1 MMITEEQIYMA
12 LCLTSVVVCM
22 TDAVLLLCMRR
33 FLREM
38 DRRLYRPERYISA
51 RYTLGVAFLIMA
63 VMTAGLLF
71 RGLAAPSEKFFSIG
85 NLVISSSQALLFT
98 IATLALLNSRLV
110 RRNVILWNCLPIA
123 LFVVVHFIFI
133 EHDEIGRGICY
144 CFFTFYVVQLIIYTV
159 VFAFE
164 RKEYIHKL
172 KVNCT
177 AEEFGKCRNNG
188 VTWIFVSAL
197 LVGIL
202 ALASYFF
209 TQYWQLSVFVFTYTV
224 FYTAVTTVYF
234 LKYAGKSAEI
244 ESITADDRDF

>member
-1 MMITEEQIYMA
+1 MMTEEQIYMA
-12 LCLTSVVVCM
+12 LCVASVVVCM

-38 DRRLYRPERYISA
+38 DRELYRPERYISA
-51 RYTLGVAFLIMA
+51 RYALGVAFLIMA

-110 RRNVILWNCLPIA
+110 RRNVILWSCLPIA

-144 CFFTFYVVQLIIYTV
+144 CFFTFYVVQLILYTV

-224 FYTAVTTVYF
+224 FYTAVTVYF

>member
-1 MMITEEQIYMA
+1 MMMTEEQIYMA
-12 LCLTSVVVCM
+12 LCVASVVVCM
-22 TDAVLLLCMRR
+22 TDAVLLLRMRG

-38 DRRLYRPERYISA
+38 DRKLYRPERYISA
-51 RYTLGVAFLIMA
+51 RYALGVAFLIMA

-110 RRNVILWNCLPIA
+110 RRNVILWSCLPIA

-133 EHDEIGRGICY
+133 EHDEIGRAICY
-144 CFFTFYVVQLIIYTV
+144 CFFTFYVVQLILYTV

-209 TQYWQLSVFVFTYTV
+209 TEYWQLSLFILTYTV
-224 FYTAVTTVYF
+224 FYTAVTVYF

>member
-51 RYTLGVAFLIMA
+51 RIALGIAFLIMA
-63 VMTAGLLF
+63 VMTTGLLF
-71 RGLAAPSEKFFSIG
+71 RGLAGPTEKFFSIG

-98 IATLALLNSRLV
+98 IASLALLNPRLI
-110 RRNVILWNCLPIA
+110 RRDVILLNSLPIA
-123 LFVVVHFIFI
+123 LFVVAYFIFI
-133 EHDEIGRGICY
+133 EHERVGRGICY
-144 CFFTFYVVQLIIYTV
+144 CFFTFYVVQLIFYTA

-164 RKEYIHKL
+164 RREYIHKL
-172 KVNCT
+172 KVSCT
-177 AEEFGKCRNNG
+177 VEEFRQCRNNG

-202 ALASYFF
+202 ALISYFF
-209 TQYWQLSVFVFTYTV
+209 TQYWQLSLFVFVYTV
-224 FYTAVTTVYF
+224 FYTAVTVYF

>member
-1 MMITEEQIYMA
+1 MMMTEEQIYMT
-12 LCLTSVVVCM
+12 LCVASVVVCM
-22 TDAVLLLCMRR
+22 TDAVLLLRMRG

-38 DRRLYRPERYISA
+38 DRKLYRPERYISA
-51 RYTLGVAFLIMA
+51 RYALGVAFLIMA

-110 RRNVILWNCLPIA
+110 RRNVILWSCLPIA

-144 CFFTFYVVQLIIYTV
+144 CFFTFYVVQLILYTV

-224 FYTAVTTVYF
+224 FYTAVTVYF

>member
-1 MMITEEQIYMA
+1 MMMTEEQIYMA
-12 LCLTSVVVCM
+12 LCVASVVVCM
-22 TDAVLLLCMRR
+22 TDAVLLLRMRG

-38 DRRLYRPERYISA
+38 DRKLYRPERYISA
-51 RYTLGVAFLIMA
+51 RYALGVAFLIMA

-110 RRNVILWNCLPIA
+110 RRNVILWSCLPIA

-144 CFFTFYVVQLIIYTV
+144 CFFTFYVVQLILYTV

-172 KVNCT
+172 IVNCT

-209 TQYWQLSVFVFTYTV
+209 TEYWQLSLFVLTYTV
-224 FYTAVTTVYF
+224 FYTAVTVYF

>member
-1 MMITEEQIYMA
+1 MA

-38 DRRLYRPERYISA
+38 DRKLYRPERYISA
-51 RYTLGVAFLIMA
+51 RYALGVAFLIMA

-110 RRNVILWNCLPIA
+110 RRNVILWSCLPIA

-172 KVNCT
+172 KVNCS

-224 FYTAVTTVYF
+224 FYTAVTVYF

>member
-38 DRRLYRPERYISA
+38 DRKLYRPERYISA
-51 RYTLGVAFLIMA
+51 RYALGVAFLIMA

-98 IATLALLNSRLV
+98 IATQALLNSRLV
-110 RRNVILWNCLPIA
+110 RRNVILWSCLPIA

-172 KVNCT
+172 KVNCS

-224 FYTAVTTVYF
+224 FYTAVTVYF

>member
-22 TDAVLLLCMRR
+22 TDAVLLLRMRG

-38 DRRLYRPERYISA
+38 DRKLYRPERYISA
-51 RYTLGVAFLIMA
+51 RYALGVAFLIMA

-110 RRNVILWNCLPIA
+110 RRNVILWSCLPIA

-144 CFFTFYVVQLIIYTV
+144 CFFTFYVVQLILYTV

-172 KVNCT
+172 IVNCT

-209 TQYWQLSVFVFTYTV
+209 TEYWQLSLFILTYTV
-224 FYTAVTTVYF
+224 FYTAVTVYF

>member
-1 MMITEEQIYMA
+1 MITEEQIYMA

-38 DRRLYRPERYISA
+38 DRKLYRPERYISA
-51 RYTLGVAFLIMA
+51 RYALGVAFLIMA

-98 IATLALLNSRLV
+98 IATQALLNSRLV
-110 RRNVILWNCLPIA
+110 RRNVILWSCLPIA

-172 KVNCT
+172 KVNCS

-224 FYTAVTTVYF
+224 FYTAVTVYF

>member
-1 MMITEEQIYMA
+1 MA
-12 LCLTSVVVCM
+12 LCLTSVVVSM
-22 TDAVLLLCMRR
+22 TDAVLLLSMRR

-51 RYTLGVAFLIMA
+51 RITLSDRVPHHRLDDCRTA
-63 VMTAGLLF
+63 VQGRCRTD
-71 RGLAAPSEKFFSIG
+71 PEKFFSIG

-110 RRNVILWNCLPIA
+110 RRIPILLNVIPIL
-123 LFVVVHFIFI
+123 LFVAVYFILS
-133 EHDEIGRGICY
+133 DDAVGRGICY
-144 CFFTFYVVQLIIYTV
+144 CFFTFYVVQLILYTV

-177 AEEFGKCRNNG
+177 ADEFGKCRNNG

-224 FYTAVTTVYF
+224 FYTAVTVYF

>member
-1 MMITEEQIYMA
+1 MMMTEEQIYMA
-12 LCLTSVVVCM
+12 LCVASVVVCM
-22 TDAVLLLCMRR
+22 TDAVLLLRMRG

-38 DRRLYRPERYISA
+38 DRKLYRPERYISA
-51 RYTLGVAFLIMA
+51 RYALGVAFLIMA

-85 NLVISSSQALLFT
+85 NLVINSSQALLFT

-110 RRNVILWNCLPIA
+110 RRNVILWSCLPIA

-144 CFFTFYVVQLIIYTV
+144 CFFTFYVVQLILYTV

-172 KVNCT
+172 IVNCT
-177 AEEFGKCRNNG
+177 AEEFVKCRNNG

-209 TQYWQLSVFVFTYTV
+209 TEYWQLSLFILTYTV
-224 FYTAVTTVYF
+224 FYTAVTVYF

>member
-51 RYTLGVAFLIMA
+51 RITLGLAFLIIA
-63 VMTAGLLF
+63 LMTAGLLF
-71 RGLAAPSEKFFSIG
+71 KGVAEPTEKFFSIG

-110 RRNVILWNCLPIA
+110 RRIPILLNVIPIL
-123 LFVVVHFIFI
+123 LFVAVYFIFI
-133 EHDEIGRGICY
+133 EHDAVGRGICY
-144 CFFTFYVVQLIIYTV
+144 CFFTFYVVQLILYTV

-177 AEEFGKCRNNG
+177 AEEFG
-188 VTWIFVSAL
+188 SA
-197 LVGIL
+197 G
-202 ALASYFF
+202 
-209 TQYWQLSVFVFTYTV
+209 TM
-224 FYTAVTTVYF
+224 
-234 LKYAGKSAEI
+234 G
-244 ESITADDRDF
+244 

>member
-22 TDAVLLLCMRR
+22 TDAVLLLCMCR

-38 DRRLYRPERYISA
+38 NRKLYRPERYISA
-51 RYTLGVAFLIMA
+51 RITLGLAFLIIA
-63 VMTAGLLF
+63 LMTAGLLF
-71 RGLAAPSEKFFSIG
+71 KGVAEPTEKFFSIG

-110 RRNVILWNCLPIA
+110 RRIPIL
-123 LFVVVHFIFI
+123 LFVAVYFIFI
-133 EHDEIGRGICY
+133 EHDAVGRGICY
-144 CFFTFYVVQLIIYTV
+144 CFFTFYVVQLILYTV

-177 AEEFGKCRNNG
+177 TEEFGKCRNNG

-197 LVGIL
+197 LVGIF

-209 TQYWQLSVFVFTYTV
+209 TEYWQLSVFVFTYTV
-224 FYTAVTTVYF
+224 FYTAVTVYF
-234 LKYAGKSAEI
+234 LKYAGRSAEI
-244 ESITADDRDF
+244 EDITAEDKDF

>member
-1 MMITEEQIYMA
+1 MITEEQIYMA

-22 TDAVLLLCMRR
+22 TDAVLLLRMRG

-38 DRRLYRPERYISA
+38 DRKLYRPERYISA
-51 RYTLGVAFLIMA
+51 RYALGVAFLIMA

-172 KVNCT
+172 KVNCS

-224 FYTAVTTVYF
+224 FYTAVTVYF

-244 ESITADDRDF
+244 ESITADDEDSR

>member
-1 MMITEEQIYMA
+1 
-12 LCLTSVVVCM
+12 
-22 TDAVLLLCMRR
+22 
-33 FLREM
+33 
-38 DRRLYRPERYISA
+38 
-51 RYTLGVAFLIMA
+51 MA

-110 RRNVILWNCLPIA
+110 RRNVILWSCLPIA

-144 CFFTFYVVQLIIYTV
+144 CFFTFYVVQLILYTV

-172 KVNCT
+172 IVNCT
-177 AEEFGKCRNNG
+177 AEEFEKCRNNG

-209 TQYWQLSVFVFTYTV
+209 TEYWQLSLFILTYTV
-224 FYTAVTTVYF
+224 FYTAVTVYF

>member
-1 MMITEEQIYMA
+1 MMTEEQIYMA
-12 LCLTSVVVCM
+12 LCVASVVVCM
-22 TDAVLLLCMRR
+22 TDAVLLLRMRG

-38 DRRLYRPERYISA
+38 DRKLYRPERYISA
-51 RYTLGVAFLIMA
+51 RYALGVAFLIMA

-110 RRNVILWNCLPIA
+110 RRNVILWSCLPIA
-123 LFVVVHFIFI
+123 LFVLVHFIFI

-144 CFFTFYVVQLIIYTV
+144 CFFTFYVVQLILYTV

-172 KVNCT
+172 IVNCT

-209 TQYWQLSVFVFTYTV
+209 TEYWQLSLFILTYTV
-224 FYTAVTTVYF
+224 FYTAVTVYF

>member
-38 DRRLYRPERYISA
+38 DRKLYHPERYISA
-51 RYTLGVAFLIMA
+51 RYALGVAFLIMA

-110 RRNVILWNCLPIA
+110 RRNVILWSCLPIA

-144 CFFTFYVVQLIIYTV
+144 CFFTFYVVQLILYTV

-172 KVNCT
+172 IVNCT

-209 TQYWQLSVFVFTYTV
+209 TEYWQLSLFVLTYTV
-224 FYTAVTTVYF
+224 FYTAVTVYF

>member
-22 TDAVLLLCMRR
+22 TDAVLLLRMRG

-38 DRRLYRPERYISA
+38 DRKLYRPERYISA
-51 RYTLGVAFLIMA
+51 RYALGVAFLIMA

-144 CFFTFYVVQLIIYTV
+144 CFFIFYVVQLIIYTV

-224 FYTAVTTVYF
+224 FYTAVTVYF

>member
-22 TDAVLLLCMRR
+22 TDAVLLLRMGG

-38 DRRLYRPERYISA
+38 DRKLYRPERYISA
-51 RYTLGVAFLIMA
+51 RYALGVAFLIMA

-224 FYTAVTTVYF
+224 FYTAVTVYF

>member
-1 MMITEEQIYMA
+1 MMMTEEQIYMA
-12 LCLTSVVVCM
+12 LCVASVVVCM
-22 TDAVLLLCMRR
+22 TDAVLLLRMRG

-38 DRRLYRPERYISA
+38 DRKLYRPERYISA
-51 RYTLGVAFLIMA
+51 RYALGVAFLIMA

-71 RGLAAPSEKFFSIG
+71 RGQAAPSEKFFSIG

-110 RRNVILWNCLPIA
+110 RRNVILWSCLPIA

-144 CFFTFYVVQLIIYTV
+144 CFFTFYVVQLILYTV

-172 KVNCT
+172 IVNCT

-224 FYTAVTTVYF
+224 FYTAVTVYF

>member
-1 MMITEEQIYMA
+1 MMMTEEQIYMA
-12 LCLTSVVVCM
+12 LCVASVVVCM
-22 TDAVLLLCMRR
+22 TDAVLLLRMRG

-38 DRRLYRPERYISA
+38 DRKLYRPERYISA
-51 RYTLGVAFLIMA
+51 RYALGVAFLIMA

-110 RRNVILWNCLPIA
+110 RRNVILWSCLPIA

-144 CFFTFYVVQLIIYTV
+144 CFFTFYVVQLILYTV

-172 KVNCT
+172 IVNCT

-209 TQYWQLSVFVFTYTV
+209 TEYWQLSLFILTYTV
-224 FYTAVTTVYF
+224 FYTAVTVYF

-244 ESITADDRDF
+244 ESITAEDRDF